1 MVKVNFVTADGKS
14 HPVDAEI
21 GATLMEVAIRNMVPG
36 IEAECGGACACATCH
51 VYVDDAWLPA
61 VGMHIEINLNI
72 ASIGWNRENVSLAFY
87 APLQSSGNTTHGE
100 DERIIRNYG
109 SLALIG

>member
-1 MVKVNFVTADGKS
+1 
-14 HPVDAEI
+14 
-21 GATLMEVAIRNMVPG
+21 
-36 IEAECGGACACATCH
+36 
-51 VYVDDAWLPA
+51 
-61 VGMHIEINLNI
+61 MHIEINLNI